1 MMKTMVG
8 ISTIMILIFTIFHLQ
23 TEEIEFES
31 YNYNM
36 FHNLYRLYTR
46 GGGCFTFFDLGPR

>member
-1 MMKTMVG
+1 MKTMVG